1 MKELTPRTV
10 ELLEILQEEAA
21 EVIQIISKI
30 KRFGLYSYHPDDES
44 KTSNI
49 AHLSVE
55 IGDFVAI
62 VDLLTQGELN
72 ENHGLSWDKGK
83 PGIDSIAA
91 NVSKKQIKIQ
101 KFLRT

>member
-1 MKELTPRTV
+1 MSELTPRTQ
-10 ELLEILQEEAA
+10 ELLDILQEEAA

-30 KRFGLYSYHPDDES
+30 KRFGMYSYHPDDPE
-44 KTSNI
+44 KTTNI

-72 ENHGLSWDKGK
+72 SNHGLSWDEDFD
-83 PGIDSIAA
+83 GIDSIAA
-91 NVSKKQIKIQ
+91 NVTKKKNKLE

>member
-1 MKELTPRTV
+1 MTELTPRTQ
-10 ELLEILQEEAA
+10 ELLDILQEEAA

-30 KRFGLYSYHPDDES
+30 KRFGLYSYNPNDLE
-44 KTSNI
+44 KTTNI

-62 VDLLTQGELN
+62 VDLLTRGELN
-72 ENHGLSWDKGK
+72 SDHGLSWDKGRE
-83 PGIDSIAA
+83 GINSIAA
-91 NVSKKQIKIQ
+91 NVTKKHIKLE

>member
-1 MKELTPRTV
+1 MSELSPRTL

-30 KRFGLYSYHPDDES
+30 KRFGLYSYHPDDPAR
-44 KTSNI
+44 TTNI

-55 IGDFVAI
+55 VGDFIAI
-62 VDLLTQGELN
+62 VDLLTEGDLHVE
-72 ENHGLSWDKGK
+72 HGFAWDKGGE
-83 PGIDSIAA
+83 GIDSIAA
-91 NVSKKQIKIQ
+91 NVTKKKQKLV